1 MVVVVLSVTPERL
14 RGVLTRWL
22 LEIAPGMYVGR
33 VPARVRD
40 RLWARILSDVGRG
53 RAVMVVLRRG
63 EQGFDVRVHNH
74 EWEPVDLDGL
84 TLMRRQT
91 PESRELAQRRARRS
105 AAGVARG
112 AESVDQDEEGRRPTW
127 SRARARRAPSAV
139 ERRRFHTSGSDED
152 E

>member
-33 VPARVRD
+33 LPARVRD

-63 EQGFDVRVHNH
+63 EQGFDIRVHNH
-74 EWEPVDLDGL
+74 EWDPVDLDGV
-84 TLMRRQT
+84 TLLRRQT
-91 PESRELAQRRARRS
+91 PESKELARRRAGRAGAIWDGS
-105 AAGVARG
+105 AEPI
-112 AESVDQDEEGRRPTW
+112 ESGPRPMW
-127 SRARARRAPSAV
+127 SRARVRRRPSAV
-139 ERRRFHTSGSDED
+139 ERRRLPAEEGQGCGRTE
-152 E
+152 